1 MIDEPKNSTPTPTNG
16 ININNDL
23 ILRLLPSFPATRSA
37 DDELPPHL
45 FPLSSSFQPPI
56 PSSSSSAFRG
66 TKSPPKSLH
75 WAMAGL
81 ILFSFTAPGALVS
94 VPFAIGTTGYVLGML
109 VLCLFTAATCGGC
122 LMLLEIYLAHPHCQN
137 LPELGS
143 VAMGGNGRWG
153 RRMAATAQLCNFVG
167 FLPVSLTINAFA
179 LQGTLGVNPE
189 DSCLDVYILLISL
202 VCLLTTQARVLTNT
216 QLLALLSLG
225 AILAAGGIQLGI
237 AFSPSLVPSPSP
249 SPSAQTAAR
258 FFGHP
263 LFSSTFLSTDI
274 IRTFLGLTC
283 MSWSFV
289 PCFLVVE
296 LASSMPSPKLFPRS
310 LLLAAFLLLLLFLG
324 VGVPL
329 VYQWGWDIPDPSY
342 SFPSWPS
349 SLPASRVMHAL
360 ILLANLVS
368 YALDSVP
375 LVRYCQRVWKPRFD
389 PTDWSLRAVGTYFL
403 LSLPSFM
410 FGVLAALVVGN
421 LLALLAF
428 VSALSVPW
436 VTQILPAL
444 FYFKWRKRMSS
455 LPPSSFLSGRDHHSP
470 WLLALPSPP
479 PSFPP
484 SSSSFSTSLAFAK
497 AHILLPSEGKG
508 GLHAPLSRK
517 EKLLLVLVGGVGIVN
532 FCICA
537 AAAVGKVSVSELR
550 GHTQIGCGTWTV
562 YSD

>member
-1 MIDEPKNSTPTPTNG
+1 MIDEPNNNPNPGPTPSNG
-16 ININNDL
+16 GIINNDL
-23 ILRLLPSFPATRSA
+23 ILHLLPSFPATRSA
-37 DDELPPHL
+37 DDEFPSPL
-45 FPLSSSFQPPI
+45 FPPSSSFQPPL
-56 PSSSSSAFRG
+56 PSSSSSSPS
-66 TKSPPKSLH
+66 KSPPKTLH

-94 VPFAIGTTGYVLGML
+94 VPFAIGTTGYVFGML

-143 VAMGGNGRWG
+143 VAMGGDGRWG

-167 FLPVSLTINAFA
+167 FLPVSLTINALA

-189 DSCLDVYILLISL
+189 ESCLDVYILLISV

-216 QLLALLSLG
+216 QALALLSLG

-237 AFSPSLVPSPSP
+237 AFSPSLMPSPSP
-249 SPSAQTAAR
+249 PTSTAAR
-258 FFGHP
+258 LFGHP
-263 LFSSTFLSTDI
+263 LLPSSHFPTEL

-296 LASSMPSPKLFPRS
+296 LSSSMPSPHLFPRS

-324 VGVPL
+324 VGFPL
-329 VYQWGWDIPDPSY
+329 VYKWGWDIPDPSY
-342 SFPSWPS
+342 AIPSWPS
-349 SLPASRVMHAL
+349 SLPASRVMHSL

-375 LVRYCQRVWKPRFD
+375 LVRYCQRVWKPQFD
-389 PTDWSLRAVGTYFL
+389 LNDWSPRALGLYLL
-403 LSLPSFM
+403 LSLPSFV

-444 FYFKWRKRMSS
+444 FYFKWRRRLSS
-455 LPPSSFLSGRDHHSP
+455 LPPSSFLSGRYHHSP

-479 PSFPP
+479 PSLPP
-484 SSSSFSTSLAFAK
+484 SSSLSFANPHL
-497 AHILLPSEGKG
+497 LLPAESQG
-508 GLHAPLSRK
+508 GMHVALSLK
-517 EKLLLVLVGGVGIVN
+517 EKLLLLLVGGVGIIN
-532 FCICA
+532 FLVCA
-537 AAAVGKVSVSELR
+537 AAAVGKVSANELR
-550 GHTQIGCGTWTV
+550 GHTQIGCGKWTV

>member
-1 MIDEPKNSTPTPTNG
+1 MIDEPNNPNPTPDNG

-23 ILRLLPSFPATRSA
+23 VLRLLPSFPATRSA
-37 DDELPPHL
+37 DDERPPHL
-45 FPLSSSFQPPI
+45 FPLSSSFQPPL
-56 PSSSSSAFRG
+56 PSSSSSAFMG
-66 TKSPPKSLH
+66 SKSPPKTLH

-94 VPFAIGTTGYVLGML
+94 VPFAIGTTGYVFGML
-109 VLCLFTAATCGGC
+109 VLFLFTAATCGGC

-143 VAMGGNGRWG
+143 VAMGGDGRWG
-153 RRMAATAQLCNFVG
+153 RRVVATAQLCNFVG

-179 LQGTLGVNPE
+179 LQGTLGLNPE
-189 DSCLDVYILLISL
+189 ESCLDVYILLISL

-225 AILAAGGIQLGI
+225 AILAAGGIQLSI
-237 AFSPSLVPSPSP
+237 AFSPSLMPSPFPSPST
-249 SPSAQTAAR
+249 STAAR
-258 FFGHP
+258 LFGHP
-263 LFSSTFLSTDI
+263 HLSSTSLSTDI

-310 LLLAAFLLLLLFLG
+310 LLLAALLLLLFLG
-324 VGVPL
+324 VGFPL

-375 LVRYCQRVWKPRFD
+375 LVRYCQRVWKPGFD
-389 PTDWSLRAVGTYFL
+389 ATDWSPRAVGMYFL
-403 LSLPSFM
+403 LSLPTFV

-436 VTQILPAL
+436 VTQILPAFL
-444 FYFKWRKRMSS
+444 YLKWRKRMSS
-455 LPPSSFLSGRDHHSP
+455 VPFSSFLSGRYHHSP

-479 PSFPP
+479 PSLPP
-484 SSSSFSTSLAFAK
+484 SSSSSTSLAFAK
-497 AHILLPSEGKG
+497 SHILLPSERKG
-508 GLHAPLSRK
+508 GMHAPLSRK
-517 EKLLLVLVGGVGIVN
+517 ETLLLLLVGGVGVVN

-537 AAAVGKVSVSELR
+537 AAAVGKVSISELR